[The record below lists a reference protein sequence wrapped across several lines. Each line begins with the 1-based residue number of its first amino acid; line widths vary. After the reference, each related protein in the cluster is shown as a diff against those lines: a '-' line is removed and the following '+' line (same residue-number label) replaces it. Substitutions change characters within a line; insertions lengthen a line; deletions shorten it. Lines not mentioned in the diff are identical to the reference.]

1 MNGFKKFILRGN
13 VVDLAVGVVIGAAF
27 GLVVNNFVNGVL
39 NPIIGLLG
47 SQNFDQM
54 TWCIT
59 GRCGVD
65 AKGVHTGHVLLF
77 GTVITAL
84 ISFLLTAA
92 AVYFFV
98 VRPVGH
104 LMDRFNKEPEPDAP
118 AKDCPECLSRIPAAA
133 TRCMFCTV
141 EQLDPA

>member
-27 GLVVNNFVNGVL
+27 GLVVNNFVSGVL

-47 SQNFDQM
+47 NQNFDQM
-54 TWCIT
+54 TWCIKGT
-59 GRCGVD
+59 CDVT
-65 AKGVHTGHVLLF
+65 AKGPTGHVLLY
-77 GTVITAL
+77 GTVLTAL

-98 VRPVGH
+98 VKPVGT
-104 LMDRFNKEPEPDAP
+104 LMDKYKTEPEPGAP
-118 AKDCPECLSRIPAAA
+118 TKECPECLSSIPAAA
-133 TRCMFCTV
+133 TRCAFCTV
-141 EQLDPA
+141 EQVDA